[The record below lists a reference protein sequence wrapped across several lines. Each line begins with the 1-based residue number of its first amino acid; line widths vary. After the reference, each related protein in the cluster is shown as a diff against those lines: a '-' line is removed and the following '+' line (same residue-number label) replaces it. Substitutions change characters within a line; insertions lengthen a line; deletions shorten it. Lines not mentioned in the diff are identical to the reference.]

1 MCCVII
7 NMVTIV
13 LSYID
18 IPDDVQSDIN
28 TLDDVLL
35 YIYTGEAILKI
46 IGLGPLNYFRDPWN
60 VLDFILV
67 IISLMVDVTF
77 NFLKTLRSLKIA
89 KTLRITKV
97 LKAQRAIWVIW
108 IFWGLKLISKFKKY
122 LLGFSSVKWIASIIK
137 NSVACLMTLQSVLAT
152 LTLFVYIFAV
162 IAPEAFYMDDVHFKI
177 RTYYSED
184 WEELAYYFIGAYGN
198 FRSFNMSL
206 YAIF

>member
-1 MCCVII
+1 MMCCVII

-97 LKAQRAIWVIW
+97 LKAQRAI
-108 IFWGLKLISKFKKY
+108 
-122 LLGFSSVKWIASIIK
+122 
-137 NSVACLMTLQSVLAT
+137 
-152 LTLFVYIFAV
+152 
-162 IAPEAFYMDDVHFKI
+162 
-177 RTYYSED
+177 
-184 WEELAYYFIGAYGN
+184 
-198 FRSFNMSL
+198 
-206 YAIF
+206 